1 MTSLHWFLIALVI
14 IAGLG
19 YWNWQ
24 RSDQQV
30 KRLQAEGFVI
40 TEDLKGTPRLLV
52 DDQLKQVAVVGPSGF
67 QRYDFSNIKKL
78 ELVFDR
84 NAQLD
89 ENFRIKLS
97 FVDSSIS
104 TQEIAFDNEWNAEE
118 KLQALQKRLP

>member
-1 MTSLHWFLIALVI
+1 MASLHWFLIALVI

-52 DDQLKQVAVVGPSGF
+52 DDQLKQVAVVGSSGS

-104 TQEIAFDNEWNAEE
+104 IQEIAFDNEWNAEE

>member
-1 MTSLHWFLIALVI
+1 MTSLHWFLIAFVI

-24 RSDQQV
+24 RSDQQI

-52 DDQLKQVAVVGPSGF
+52 DDQLHQVAVVGPNGF
-67 QRYDFSNIKKL
+67 QRYDFSKIKKL

>member
-1 MTSLHWFLIALVI
+1 MASLHWFLIAFVI

-24 RSDQQV
+24 RSDQQI

-52 DDQLKQVAVVGPSGF
+52 DDQLHQVAVVGPTGF

-89 ENFRIKLS
+89 ENFRIKLYL
-97 FVDSSIS
+97 VDSPIS